1 MTRAT
6 KSKLVRVEADL
17 PDHMEER
24 RRYFD
29 SRLKKTVVRV
39 LQGDFYVS
47 SDPRE
52 VLTTILGSCIA
63 VCMRDPVIGCGG
75 MNHFVLPNAS
85 QNLDSLPSL
94 QLRYGSYSIERMT
107 NAILSR
113 GGRRERLEVKVF
125 GGANVLGT
133 SNVGHENADFVETYL
148 RKEGL
153 IVVAKHLR
161 GSSARRVRY
170 HPATG
175 QAYMS
180 EARDTHPDTLAA
192 REAQLR
198 QKSAV
203 PTEAGSIELF

>member
-1 MTRAT
+1 M
-6 KSKLVRVEADL
+6 SKLEHATPLWNDRDYSDESEV
-17 PDHMEER
+17 R

-29 SRLKKTVVRV
+29 SKLKKTVVRV

-75 MNHFVLPNAS
+75 MNHFVLPS
-85 QNLDSLPSL
+85 SSRDLDSLPSA

-113 GGRRERLEVKVF
+113 GGRRDRLEIKVF
-125 GGANVLGT
+125 GGANVLGR
-133 SNVGHENADFVETYL
+133 SNVGHENADFVEAYL
-148 RKEGL
+148 RKEEMA
-153 IVVAKHLR
+153 VAAQHLR
-161 GSSARRVRY
+161 GSSPRRVRY
-170 HPATG
+170 NPTSG
-175 QAYMS
+175 QAFMA
-180 EARDTHPDTLAA
+180 EALASLTAQIAA

-198 QKSAV
+198 DKTVATNDQNSV
-203 PTEAGSIELF
+203 ELF